1 MDEENVTSGTPADV
15 TNSPAEKAL
24 SKEQIVELVKH
35 EKAKAAE
42 SVRRELEAAHKAEID
57 KIRLGQTQQLGGM
70 KDTSALDDDMAQR
83 VYKQAYSKLEQ
94 EMQTRQEQMAKEQHE
109 AEMRRIAD
117 NYFSKLRS
125 GKERYNDFDEI
136 VGDFKHDAF
145 PELVYHLSGME
156 NAADIMYE
164 LNKNPE
170 KLERIDYWLNK
181 DRRKGL
187 DMLNKLSQSIL
198 QVRAAEEDY
207 QPVNAPLSQVKP
219 SNVGADN
226 GRMSLEDYKNADWLR
241 F

>member
-1 MDEENVTSGTPADV
+1 MDEDNVVSGSPADV

-42 SVRRELEAAHKAEID
+42 SVRRELEAAHRAEID
-57 KIRLGQTQQLGGM
+57 KIKLGQTQQMGGM
-70 KDTSALDDDMAQR
+70 KDTSSVDDDMAQR

-94 EMQTRQEQMAKEQHE
+94 EMQSRQELMAKEQHE

-117 NYFSKLRS
+117 NYFSKLRG
-125 GKERYNDFDEI
+125 GKERYSDFDEM

-145 PELVYHLSGME
+145 PELVYHLSGMD

-181 DRRKGL
+181 DPRKGV
-187 DMLNKLSQSIL
+187 DMLNKLSQSIS

-207 QPVNAPLSQVKP
+207 QPINAPLSQVKP

-226 GRMSLEDYKNADWLR
+226 GKMTLEDYKSADWLR